1 MSIPP
6 MSSVDPRDTSS
17 GHPSSDVGSAWTGW
31 TAFAATMMVLLG
43 TFHAIQGLVA
53 LFNSDYYINSNR
65 LVIHVDYTAWGWVH
79 LLAGIVVA
87 VAGVCL
93 FLGQLWARVVGVIL
107 AMISAVINV
116 GFLTAV
122 PIWSLMMI
130 ALDVT
135 IILAL
140 TVHGSE
146 MKDARR

>member
-6 MSSVDPRDTSS
+6 MSSADPRDMSS
-17 GHPSSDVGSAWTGW
+17 GHTSSDVGSAWTGW

-43 TFHAIQGLVA
+43 SFHAIQGLVA
-53 LFNSDYYINSNR
+53 LFNSDYYVNSNR

-79 LLAGIVVA
+79 LLAGLIVA
-87 VAGVCL
+87 AAGVCL

-107 AMISAVINV
+107 AMISAIINV

-146 MKDARR
+146 MKAARR